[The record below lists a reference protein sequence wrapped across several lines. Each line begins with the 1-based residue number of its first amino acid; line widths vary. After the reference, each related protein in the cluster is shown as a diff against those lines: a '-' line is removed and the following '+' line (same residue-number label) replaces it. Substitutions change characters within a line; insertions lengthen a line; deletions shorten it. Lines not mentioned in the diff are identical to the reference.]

1 MKPDWIEKE
10 FGYVRKH
17 VEQHWGR
24 CILLVIGSLTLLTL
38 SPPAYW
44 GLVALIVAAAWAVW
58 RFLLMTPDPT
68 IRILDEIYCSNKLD
82 YQITIM
88 TDSETPLD
96 SPSVT
101 LIRSEPPL
109 RHLGRDYV
117 EPIPLCNQG
126 LAQFL
131 NCDAPLAFFL
141 DASARQH
148 RMLGAAN
155 SNQNSRIRN
164 PKQAMSP
171 SRQGSRKRR
180 GPGPM
185 VSHGA

>member
-44 GLVALIVAAAWAVW
+44 GLVALIVAVAWAVW
-58 RFLLMTPDPT
+58 RFLLM
-68 IRILDEIYCSNKLD
+68 
-82 YQITIM
+82 M

-117 EPIPLCNQG
+117 EPIPLCSQG
-126 LAQFL
+126 LAPFL
-131 NCDAPLAFFL
+131 NCDAPLRFFL
-141 DASARQH
+141 TRQH
-148 RMLGAAN
+148 ASIGCWELQTPTKTLEFDTPSKPCRLLVRARAN
-155 SNQNSRIRN
+155 DVARDRWFLMEPDEKRGLKFSALPENQ
-164 PKQAMSP
+164 A
-171 SRQGSRKRR
+171 
-180 GPGPM
+180 
-185 VSHGA
+185 